1 MTIVKLDKRSG
12 ALPAYQQ
19 IIGQIEK
26 QIQSGVLRPGDK
38 LLPEREMAEI
48 LGTARGTIQKAYEE
62 LVKKGLIEAAQ
73 GRGSFVAAKSE
84 IAAGDRKERA
94 AALIDN
100 LLNQLVRLNFTYA
113 EIKAFFDLRL
123 LGREEIIQSMA
134 IAAVD
139 CNPEAL
145 AIYEKQIF
153 IIPYVNLAKY
163 LMDDLMRDPAK
174 GRQLSQFDLILTTP
188 THYHEVVA
196 RFPELEDKILQVA
209 VAPTRDSIIRL
220 ARLTPSQRVG
230 VVCESRRFF
239 EIITNHLKDFSVP
252 ADHVRA
258 LFTSDLAG
266 LDTFIQEVDAVI
278 VPPGYSLLQR
288 QEHKAA
294 VQAFTERGGIVI
306 PFDYKIERGSLLHV
320 EERIRA
326 QLETAAAERPRG

>member
-1 MTIVKLDKRSG
+1 MTIVKLNKRSG
-12 ALPAYQQ
+12 APPAYQQ

-26 QIQSGVLRPGDK
+26 QIQSGILRPGDK
-38 LLPEREMAEI
+38 LLPERELAEI
-48 LGTARGTIQKAYEE
+48 LGTARGTVQRAYEE
-62 LVKKGLIEAAQ
+62 LVRKGLVEASQ
-73 GRGSFVAAKSE
+73 GRGSFVAAKHE

-100 LLNQLVRLNFTYA
+100 LLNQLIRLNFSYA

-123 LGREEIIQSMA
+123 LGREEVIQNMA

-145 AIYEKQIF
+145 EIYEKQIF

-163 LMDDLMRDPAK
+163 LMSDFVRDPAK
-174 GRQLSQFDLILTTP
+174 GRQLAQFDLILTTP
-188 THYHEVVA
+188 THYQELVS
-196 RFPELEDKILQVA
+196 RFPELEEKILQVA

-220 ARLTPSQRVG
+220 ARLTPSQRIG
-230 VVCESRRFF
+230 VVCESERFYQ
-239 EIITNHLKDFSVP
+239 IITNHLKDFSIP

-258 LFTSDLAG
+258 LFTADLAG
-266 LDTFIQEVDAVI
+266 LDAFIQEVDVVI
-278 VPPGYSLLQR
+278 VPPGYSLVQR

-320 EERIRA
+320 EERIRG
-326 QLETAAAERPRG
+326 QLDAAAAERPRG